1 MVQIGLTGVQYN
13 HTFRFILSDG
23 RHLLL
28 QAANDEDLHQWIS
41 RINYASTFMTA
52 GVRMRPAALSGEDVH
67 LTGVAAATSHLHDM
81 QRSASGQRP
90 YSHFPIA
97 PNELMDMLSGQPSKT
112 LSVPR
117 MSLSED
123 ALDLMQG
130 SPVSPA
136 SDGAEQFKATF
147 NQVKADLA
155 SNPWSLQ
162 NDENTPLPEESIYE
176 SPPASPRSADSYNS
190 RFPPRSQ
197 IILRKIRFLDAKI
210 ASLRSH
216 LESEERFARHIAIL
230 TPFRKSTRTRLLGVI
245 QNLTRPVMQVR
256 LELEKLKCHR
266 AVLHSDFV
274 SETRSRNQTR
284 RIALRAA
291 KDILRPRRPSTA
303 PPMSLSMLDDKR
315 RTLST
320 RDSGHQSINTP
331 LSLSTSSSRSFHSAR
346 ESLCESSGGG
356 ENSVTTSPRLAC
368 RQPHA
373 STSSSSLLDSSFDQ
387 DQDEGLPR
395 TPFSSSPSTGWKHQ
409 NTQSNKDNNSDKG
422 SHGDDDEQAEEWSK
436 TRAAHRV
443 SLIQVPCD
451 IATSTRLRAVL
462 EGSNDE
468 S

>member
-1 MVQIGLTGVQYN
+1 
-13 HTFRFILSDG
+13 
-23 RHLLL
+23 
-28 QAANDEDLHQWIS
+28 
-41 RINYASTFMTA
+41 
-52 GVRMRPAALSGEDVH
+52 MRPAALSGEDVH

-81 QRSASGQRP
+81 QRSVSGQRP

-97 PNELMDMLSGQPSKT
+97 PNELMDMLSGQPSKAP
-112 LSVPR
+112 SVPR

-123 ALDLMQG
+123 ALDLMQD

-155 SNPWSLQ
+155 SNSWSLQ
-162 NDENTPLPEESIYE
+162 NGENTPLPEENICE
-176 SPPASPRSADSYNS
+176 SPPASPCSDNS

-197 IILRKIRFLDAKI
+197 VILRKIRVLDAKI
-210 ASLRSH
+210 ASLRSR

-230 TPFRKSTRTRLLGVI
+230 TPFRKSTRTRLLGAI
-245 QNLTRPVMQVR
+245 QNLARPVMQVR

-303 PPMSLSMLDDKR
+303 PPMSLSTLDDKR

-320 RDSGHQSINTP
+320 HDPGQQSTNTS
-331 LSLSTSSSRSFHSAR
+331 LSLSTSSSRSFYSAR
-346 ESLCESSGGG
+346 ESLCESPGGG

-373 STSSSSLLDSSFDQ
+373 GTSSSSLLDSSFDQ
-387 DQDEGLPR
+387 ERDDGLPR
-395 TPFSSSPSTGWKHQ
+395 TPSTGWKHQ
-409 NTQSNKDNNSDKG
+409 NTHSNKDNDSDKG
-422 SHGDDDEQAEEWSK
+422 SHGDDDEQAEEWNK

-462 EGSNDE
+462 EGTNDE
-468 S
+468 N